1 MRRLGVLTTAVCV
14 AALTLLDLSGLRWDW
29 VPTYAA
35 RAADGFLMT
44 VALLLGSSTLGFM
57 LALALG
63 LAQAQGPKLL
73 AAPAW
78 AFCTVIRGTPLLLQ
92 LWMLYYGLGSLLA
105 AYPGLR
111 STWAWPI
118 LREAWPYAAL
128 ALTLSFAGYVAEVM
142 RGAFLAIPRG
152 EIEAARAF
160 GMTRRALFHRIL
172 LPQAVAR
179 ALPALS
185 GEVILQLKATPLVA
199 TISVVDLYALATR
212 VRQDLLL
219 VYEPLLMIAAV
230 YLLAAL
236 GIVAG
241 FRRLEDRYAIR

>member
-1 MRRLGVLTTAVCV
+1 MRRSGLLIAAACAAGLIVLA
-14 AALTLLDLSGLRWDW
+14 LSGLRWDW
-29 VPTYAA
+29 LPAYAG
-35 RAADGFLMT
+35 RALGGFLMT
-44 VALLLGSSTLGFM
+44 LALLLGSSVFGFM

-63 LAQAQGPKLL
+63 LAQARGPQVL

-111 STWAWPI
+111 ATWAWPI

-160 GMTRRALFHRIL
+160 GMTRRSVFRRVL

-199 TISVVDLYALATR
+199 TISVVDLYAVATR

-241 FRRLEDRYAIR
+241 FRRLEGRYAVR